1 MSRARTRSS
10 SEQQIRIN
18 GKIRAREVRVVDAD
32 GKQLGIFSLHDAIR
46 LAQSRSVDLVEVAP
60 NANPPVC
67 RLVDYGKYLYE
78 KAKESKEARKHQAA
92 SKVKEVQLSPS
103 IDPHD
108 LSIKLK
114 HAADFLNDGM
124 KVKVLLRYRGREKAH
139 KEIGFQVVEKFIQE
153 IGPYGRPDAP
163 PKLVDKGIV
172 LMLSPVARSKRPKP
186 ASAPAESPS
195 QSQSTPAQSAQPSV
209 PKPAPSR
216 PSMPERPVPAPPQSS
231 ASSSF
236 INTPFA
242 DLDRRLAESGATPE
256 PADSPEVGS

>member
-1 MSRARTRSS
+1 MSRSRSRSS

-78 KAKESKEARKHQAA
+78 KAKESKEARKHQQA

-153 IGPYGRPDAP
+153 IEPYGRPDAP

-186 ASAPAESPS
+186 ASPPAEPAAEP
-195 QSQSTPAQSAQPSV
+195 QPAQTPAAQAAG
-209 PKPAPSR
+209 PKPAPAR
-216 PSMPERPVPAPPQSS
+216 PTMPDRPAVATPQSP
-231 ASSSF
+231 SSSF

-242 DLDRRLAESGATPE
+242 DLDRRLAESASAAE
-256 PADSPEVGS
+256 PTDSGESGS

>member
-1 MSRARTRSS
+1 MSRARSRSS

-78 KAKESKEARKHQAA
+78 KAKENKEARKHQQA

-114 HAADFLNDGM
+114 HAADFLTDGM

-139 KEIGFQVVEKFIQE
+139 KEIGFQVVERFIHQIE
-153 IGPYGRPDAP
+153 PYGRPDAP

-186 ASAPAESPS
+186 SSPPAESAP
-195 QSQSTPAQSAQPSV
+195 QPQAARAQSGQPPAS
-209 PKPAPSR
+209 KPAPIR
-216 PSMPERPVPAPPQSS
+216 PPMPERPAAAQPQSIT
-231 ASSSF
+231 ASSF

-242 DLDRRLAESGATPE
+242 DLDRRLAETGAPPE
-256 PADSPEVGS
+256 PADSPEPGS